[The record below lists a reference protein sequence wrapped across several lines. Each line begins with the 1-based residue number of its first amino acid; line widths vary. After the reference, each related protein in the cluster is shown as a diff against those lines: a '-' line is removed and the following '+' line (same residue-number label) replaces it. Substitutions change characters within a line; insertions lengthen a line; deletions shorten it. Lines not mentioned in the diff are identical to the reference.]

1 MGILCEYFERCR
13 RDGNEGNAGEK
24 DASRYDRGF
33 RRSDF
38 CELPRSKN
46 CSILHQGTVE
56 TTMYDSISKYGLYRY
71 FFGLRST
78 KKGTKS
84 NNFHIRY
91 ACRISIIL
99 IRFCN
104 TFVVLE
110 FYYILYSTRKNNGDF
125 DNYC

>member
-1 MGILCEYFERCR
+1 MGILCKYFERCR

-38 CELPRSKN
+38 CGLPRSKN

-56 TTMYDSISKYGLYRY
+56 TTMYDSISKCGLYRY

-78 KKGTKS
+78 RKRTKS

-99 IRFCN
+99 ICFRN
-104 TFVVLE
+104 TLVVLE
-110 FYYILYSTRKNNGDF
+110 FYYILYSTRKNNGDV